1 LQNPSINDIRRAKR
15 LNEEL
20 RIIISAEIDKLKT
33 ELGKGQKELKKFEK
47 QGKNSGG
54 GIGTAMKA
62 AGSVVGTAMK
72 AMIGAVAAAGAA
84 MVGLT
89 ESTREYR
96 TQQAMLATAFQ
107 TSGGSAELATET
119 YNNLYRVLGDSGQA
133 TEAAQHLAMLTTE
146 EQALSE
152 WTTICQGVYAKFG
165 ESLPIESLTEAA
177 NETAKTGELTGA
189 LADALNWAGVNEEEF
204 KDKLWL
210 CNTEAE
216 REALIRET
224 LTGLYG
230 DAAKSYEETAGAILD
245 ANEAQA
251 KLTDGLAAAGAAIE
265 PVVTTLKAGLANA
278 LAGLMPSFVTFA
290 EGFNET
296 VNGVEG
302 GAEKMTAGIKDMI
315 SNVLQTIK
323 DALPMILT
331 IGLDIIVALLE
342 GIVAM
347 LPDLISTA
355 GDIISKLIDTLTT
368 LTPLLHQAL
377 LDSIPLLIETLFQ
390 IVAEVLAA
398 WGEVLPQILEQ
409 IVAILPQIVE
419 SITSNIP
426 MLLTAAIDFL
436 MAIVD
441 AIPVIIPALI
451 AELPGIIQAILD
463 CLTEAIPLLIDGS
476 IALLMGIIEAI
487 PVIIEALVVALPQ
500 IIVSIVDFLLG
511 NIPTLLGGA
520 IKLFMALVTAIPQI
534 IPKLGIE
541 LGKLVASVVTNLTG
555 KLPDMF
561 KNMWDKFL
569 SGGKSALD
577 GIKNTFKSIPDWFK
591 NTFSSAWQK
600 VKDVFSKGGKVFDG
614 IKDGILDGLKSVING
629 LINGINKVIAV
640 PFNGINSALQ
650 KIKNISIAGLKPFD
664 WMPTISVPQIPKL
677 YRGGVLEKGQ
687 VGLLEGSGA
696 EAVVPLENNDAWLTK
711 IAEKLH
717 AMMDDGSGRDIILQV
732 DGKTFARTSIKSIN
746 QLTKQTGKLDLVLA

>member
-1 LQNPSINDIRRAKR
+1 M
-15 LNEEL
+15 NEEL

-33 ELGKGQKELKKFEK
+33 ELGKGQKELQKFEK

-62 AGSVVGTAMK
+62 AGSVVGGAMK

-165 ESLPIESLTEAA
+165 EALPIESLTEAA

-189 LADALNWAGVNEEEF
+189 LADALNWAGVNEAEF
-204 KDKLWL
+204 ADQLFL

-224 LTGLYG
+224 LTGLYK
-230 DAAKSYEETAGAILD
+230 DSAAAYEETAGAILD

-265 PVVTTLKAGLANA
+265 PIMTSIKAGLGNMLADMA
-278 LAGLMPSFVTFA
+278 PSMELVSEGITEMLAGGPD
-290 EGFNET
+290 
-296 VNGVEG
+296 
-302 GAEKMTAGIKDMI
+302 GAQKVSDGIKAMLDTVI
-315 SNVLQTIK
+315 ETITT
-323 DALPMILT
+323 ALPMVLDV
-331 IGLDIIVALLE
+331 GLDLIKA
-342 GIVAM
+342 
-347 LPDLISTA
+347 LISGISEATP
-355 GDIISKLIDTLTT
+355 DIL
-368 LTPLLHQAL
+368 QA
-377 LDSIPLLIETLFQ
+377 
-390 IVAEVLAA
+390 VADI
-398 WGEVLPQILEQ
+398 LPQIISALGELIPQ
-409 IVAILPQIVE
+409 ITDVILGSLPLIIETVFEAAAQILATLGEILPEILDQIIAILPQVVQA
-419 SITSNIP
+419 ITDNIP

-463 CLTEAIPLLIDGS
+463 CLTESHPIVFDGI
-476 IALLMGIIEAI
+476 IALLTGLIEAI

-500 IIVSIVDFLLG
+500 IIVSIVEFLLG
-511 NIPTLLGGA
+511 NIPTILGGA

-577 GIKNTFKSIPDWFK
+577 GIKKVFKGIPDWFK
-591 NTFSSAWQK
+591 NTFSSAWQA
-600 VKDVFSKGGKVFDG
+600 VKNVFSAGGKIFDG
-614 IKDGILDGLKSVING
+614 IKDGILNGLKSVING

-650 KIKNISIAGLKPFD
+650 KIKGINIMGAKPFD